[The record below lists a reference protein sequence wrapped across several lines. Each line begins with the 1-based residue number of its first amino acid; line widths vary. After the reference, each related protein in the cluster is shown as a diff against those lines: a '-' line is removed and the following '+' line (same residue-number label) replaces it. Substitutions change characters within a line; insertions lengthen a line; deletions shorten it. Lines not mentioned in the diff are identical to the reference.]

1 MSDRFDFLEIG
12 DAVPSAKLP
21 QSQTPEE
28 AALVSPETG
37 WRAQRLKAVEIIGEM
52 GTGVGEFNAP
62 AGVAV
67 DAHGSLY
74 VADSNNHR
82 VQRIMPSGDVFVFGA
97 KPGNAQG
104 ELWGPMDVAVDPG
117 GQSVFVAEQGN
128 QRIQCFRYTGQF
140 VGVMG
145 GFNRPSGLA
154 FDPEGMLWI
163 ADSGNQRVLRLNTKT
178 GQFVG
183 EIGRAAGLHR
193 PIALACDAFNNVH
206 LTDSVLVNVV
216 RYSYAGKRLGGIAD
230 HRRLQSPGQIAV
242 DAFGRIYIVETE
254 ADRLHVFDLHANSI
268 ATFDRLS
275 TKQGSLSRPYGVA
288 VGANGDI
295 YVSDTGNHR
304 VVRLAWE

>member
-1 MSDRFDFLEIG
+1 
-12 DAVPSAKLP
+12 AVPAVKPPPLSTEEEGVPPLP
-21 QSQTPEE
+21 E
-28 AALVSPETG
+28 AG

-62 AGVAV
+62 TGIGV
-67 DAHGSLY
+67 DLHGSLY

-82 VQRIMPSGDVFVFGA
+82 IQRIMPTGDVFVFGS
-97 KPGNAQG
+97 KPGNANG
-104 ELWGPMDVAVDPG
+104 EMWGPMDVAIDPD

-128 QRIQCFRYTGQF
+128 QRIQCFRYTGQY

-145 GFNRPSGLA
+145 GFSRPSGVA

-178 GQFVG
+178 GQF
-183 EIGRAAGLHR
+183 IGGMDKNAGLHR
-193 PIALACDAFNNVH
+193 PTSLACDAFGNVH
-206 LTDSVLVNVV
+206 ITDSVLMNVL
-216 RYSYAGKRLGGIAD
+216 RYSYSGKRLGGIAD
-230 HRRLQSPGQIAV
+230 NRKLRNPGQIAV
-242 DAFGRIYIVETE
+242 DGFGRIYIAETD
-254 ADRLHVFDLHANSI
+254 ADRLHVFDLRANSI

-275 TKQGSLSRPYGVA
+275 TKQGNLSRPYGVA
-288 VGANGDI
+288 LSSNGDI